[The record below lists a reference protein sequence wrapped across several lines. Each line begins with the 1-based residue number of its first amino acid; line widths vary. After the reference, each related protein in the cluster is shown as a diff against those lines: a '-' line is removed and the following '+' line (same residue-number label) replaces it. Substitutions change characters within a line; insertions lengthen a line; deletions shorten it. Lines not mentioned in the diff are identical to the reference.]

1 MKRTS
6 LMGGVIVAWLLSAGS
21 LRARTITLTADD
33 CDQVAIISA
42 EQPRLSWSGYM
53 AAPGIFSTYTQVNLY
68 HYHAILVRFP
78 LDKIPKDQRITKA
91 EWTIP
96 VSYVAGPKPQFSV
109 HRLLAEWGTGVC
121 HQYRLAFPKKVEW
134 NTPGAKG
141 VASDRANQVSAVFRY
156 DKAGSQ
162 TVDVTQDIELWYTG
176 AVPNR
181 GWILSLERDTAIYL
195 SSPYP
200 GGADWKL
207 QITFEPK

>member
-1 MKRTS
+1 MKRAF
-6 LMGGVIVAWLLSAGS
+6 LLVIIGWFLSAGILS
-21 LRARTITLTADD
+21 ARTITLTGDD
-33 CDQVAIISA
+33 CDQAAVITSQ
-42 EQPRLSWSGYM
+42 EPRLGWAGYM
-53 AAPGIFSTYTQVNLY
+53 PAPKIYSTYTQMNLY
-68 HYHAILVRFP
+68 AHHAVLVRFP
-78 LDKIPKDQRITKA
+78 LDRIPKDQRITKA

-96 VSYVAGPKPQFSV
+96 TNYVAGPKPQLTV
-109 HRLLAEWGTGVC
+109 HRLLADWATGVC
-121 HQYRLAFPKKVEW
+121 HKYRLTYPKKMEW
-134 NTPGAKG
+134 TVPGAKG

-181 GWILSLERDTAIYL
+181 GWILNLEPDTAIYL

>member
-1 MKRTS
+1 MRNT
-6 LMGGVIVAWLLSAGS
+6 LAVAVLLVSAGALS
-21 LRARTITLTADD
+21 ARTITLSADD
-33 CDQVAIISA
+33 CDQVAIITSQ
-42 EQPRLSWSGYM
+42 EPRLGWAGYQPG
-53 AAPGIFSTYTQVNLY
+53 PGIFATYTQINLY
-68 HYHAILVRFP
+68 SHHAILVRFP

-96 VSYVAGPKPQFSV
+96 ASYVAGPKPQLTV

-121 HQYRLAFPKKVEW
+121 HQYRQAFPKKVEW
-134 NTPGAKG
+134 AVAGAKG
-141 VASDRANQVSAVFRY
+141 VASDRANKASAIFRY

-162 TVDVTQDIELWYTG
+162 TVDITQDIELWYTG

-181 GWILSLERDTAIYL
+181 GWILNLEPDTAIYL

>member
-1 MKRTS
+1 MKRTA
-6 LMGGVIVAWLLSAGS
+6 LIILAWMVTTGQLW
-21 LRARTITLTADD
+21 ARTITLTGDD

-42 EQPRLSWSGYM
+42 QETRLGWAGYM
-53 AAPGIFSTYTQVNLY
+53 AAPGIFSTYTQLNLY
-68 HYHAILVRFP
+68 PHHAILVRFP
-78 LDKIPKDQRITKA
+78 LDKIPKNQRITKA

-96 VSYVAGPKPQFSV
+96 STYVAGPKPQLSV
-109 HRLLAEWGTGVC
+109 HRLLVEWGTGVC
-121 HQYRLAFPKKVEW
+121 HQYRQAFPKKLEW
-134 NTPGAKG
+134 TVAGAKG

-181 GWILSLERDTAIYL
+181 GWILNLEPDTAIYL
-195 SSPYP
+195 PSPYP

>member
-1 MKRTS
+1 MKRTIS
-6 LMGGVIVAWLLSAGS
+6 IGGVMLAWLASAGS
-21 LRARTITLTADD
+21 LRARTITLTAED
-33 CDQVAIISA
+33 CDQAAVISS
-42 EQPRLSWSGYM
+42 ENPRLSWSGYM
-53 AAPGIFSTYTQVNLY
+53 PAPGIYSTYTQMNLY
-68 HYHAILVRFP
+68 GHHAILVRFP

-96 VSYVAGPKPQFSV
+96 TSYVAGKAQFNV

-121 HQYRLAFPKKVEW
+121 HQYRQTFPKKLGW
-134 NTPGAKG
+134 TAAGAKG

-181 GWILSLERDTAIYL
+181 GWILSLEPDTAIYL